1 MKKIDSTVL
10 KETKYVALVTII
22 LSVLMQAVFLI
33 IGKWNYTVLLG
44 NLLGGI
50 ASVGNFLLMGLTV
63 QTALGLDEK
72 DARARMKLSQT
83 LRNLLLF
90 AVAIIGHLAPIF
102 NLLAVVITY
111 IFPRVAVAFRAI
123 SIKKQERGDNG

>member
-22 LSVLMQAVFLI
+22 LSVLMQALFLI

-44 NLLGGI
+44 NLLGGV